1 MTKQEI
7 KTELEQATY
16 SYNQNDQWALDFW
29 EEAVKKCPKL
39 VEKDFKELN
48 EFVKN
53 DKEYGDVDG
62 FQLNDI
68 YKEMFKNLNLN

>member
-1 MTKQEI
+1 MTRKQI

-29 EEAVKKCPKL
+29 EEAVKKCLKL

-53 DKEYGDVDG
+53 DEEFGDEDG
-62 FQLNDI
+62 FELNET

>member
-7 KTELEQATY
+7 KTELEQSTY

-29 EEAVKKCPKL
+29 EEAAEKCPKL

-48 EFVKN
+48 AFVKN

-62 FQLNDI
+62 FELNET
-68 YKEMFKNLNLN
+68 YKKMFKDLNLN